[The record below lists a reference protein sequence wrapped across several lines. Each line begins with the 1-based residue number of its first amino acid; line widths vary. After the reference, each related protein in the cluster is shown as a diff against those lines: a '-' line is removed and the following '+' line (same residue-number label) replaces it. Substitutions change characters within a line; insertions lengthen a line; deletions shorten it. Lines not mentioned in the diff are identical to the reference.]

1 MFQNSVLKTFKDD
14 EKLVAQRWAF
24 YQNYKS
30 KVEAIKE
37 FKEEEYQDGFLKD
50 IFENCLGYTLKT
62 TNPSSF
68 NLEREKKN
76 ETDSKKADAVIY
88 INDEIMGVIEL
99 KAQDTKN
106 LDKVQQQAFYYL
118 SQHSKSKYVIISN
131 FDELR
136 FYIEKSTS
144 YESFS
149 LFNLSYEEFSK
160 LHLILAYENIKD
172 EKALKIREKS
182 NLFEQNISKNLYKD
196 FSNFR
201 TLLFDNLVKNNLE
214 NETLVSSDSNLLP
227 DKSQL
232 LRLTQKLCD
241 RIIFILFAEDRALL
255 RTNMIK
261 EIRDEFI
268 NQKFTNYSL
277 YDIYKFYFDAINKGN
292 ERLDIPQYNGGL
304 FAVDELL
311 DSLIIDDFI
320 LDENV
325 QILSNYDFASE
336 ISVNI
341 LGHIFE
347 QSLTDLEELQANIE
361 NIDFDKTKS
370 KRKKDGVFYTP
381 EYITR
386 YIVENTLGKMCSE
399 KREELQIG
407 NGILIPSNPKKL
419 TKQEQQTKDNL
430 QEYKNW
436 LLNLKIL
443 DPACGSG
450 AFLNQALEYL
460 ITEHKNL
467 QNDLALMGDLFAS
480 YMVEEE
486 ILEHNLYGVDI
497 NEDAVEIAKLS
508 LWLRTAKRGRPLTK
522 LADKIVCANSLL
534 EMPFSENSFDVVIGN
549 PPYVRVQ
556 GLKSNYENEAK
567 LYEEKFVSATGNYD
581 LYVLFMEQSFK
592 MLNKTGKLSYIL
604 PHKFLISDFGSGIR
618 RFLSENKAVESLLHF
633 GSEMVFEDASTYTC
647 IINLS
652 HNNEKLHF
660 KSISP
665 NDIFNPSEYDSISYE
680 NLNSDKW
687 NLTSNDISKVLEKI
701 NLQPLRVKD
710 VFAKI
715 FQGAKTGS
723 DDIFLLLS
731 TEKSFYS
738 KALNK
743 IVEVEKG
750 LLKPMLKG
758 EDISRYKNLKNRY
771 SVIFPYILED
781 GKAKPMSEDFIKDNY
796 PKGYEYL
803 KENEEFLR
811 GREKRRFDNPKDWF
825 LFSRNQGI
833 NYFHYHK
840 IIIQELS
847 FGSNLTYDNFG
858 MCHAGQYSMVK
869 KKEIKEDDKF
879 YLTLLNSSLMWFFIK
894 NTSTEFRGGYFAYQT
909 KYIEPFPLPKLENLE
924 QQEPFIQK
932 ADLMLELN
940 KKLQELKQNFINELN
955 LEKVPTKL
963 QKFEE
968 LDFDDF
974 VKEYAK
980 AKKLKFA
987 DKLEERNFKNEWQRL
1002 FENDKKEV
1010 LEIQNQINITDK
1022 EIDQMVYKLYDLTP
1036 DEIKIV
1042 EGVS

>member
-1 MFQNSVLKTFKDD
+1 MSIFQNSVLKTFKQD
-14 EKLVAQRWAF
+14 EKLVALRWAAF
-24 YQNYKS
+24 QNYKA
-30 KVEAIKE
+30 KVEAIKD

-50 IFENCLGYTLKT
+50 IFESCLGYTLKT

-76 ETDSKKADAVIY
+76 ETDSKKADGVIY
-88 INDEIMGVIEL
+88 LNSEIIAIIEL
-99 KAQDTKN
+99 KDTKTKN
-106 LDKVQQQAFYYL
+106 LDRVQQQAFWYL
-118 SQHSKSKYVIISN
+118 TQHTKAKYVIISN

-136 FYIEKSTS
+136 FYFDKSTA

-149 LFNLSYEEFSK
+149 LFNLSYDDFCK
-160 LHLILAYENIKD
+160 LHLLLSFENIKD
-172 EKALKIREKS
+172 ETALKIKEKS
-182 NLFEQNISKNLYKD
+182 NSFEQDISKKLYKD

-201 TLLFDNLVKNNLE
+201 TLLFENIVKNNP
-214 NETLVSSDSNLLP
+214 TI
-227 DKSQL
+227 DKQTL

-241 RIIFILFAEDRALL
+241 RIIFILFAEDRDLL
-255 RTNMIK
+255 RANMIK
-261 EIRDEFI
+261 EIREEFI

-277 YDIYKFYFDAINKGN
+277 YDIYKFYFEAINKGN
-292 ERLDIPQYNGGL
+292 DKLQIPQYNGGL

-347 QSLTDLEELQANIE
+347 QSLTDLEELQANID
-361 NIDFDKTKS
+361 NVNFDKTKS

-399 KREELQIG
+399 KREELLIG
-407 NGILIPSNPKKL
+407 NGILTPSNPKKL

-460 ITEHKNL
+460 ISEHKNL

-508 LWLRTAKRGRPLTK
+508 LWLRTAKRGRALTK

-592 MLNKTGKLSYIL
+592 MLNQKGKLSYIL

-618 RFLSENKAVESLLHF
+618 GFLSENKAVESLLHF
-633 GSEMVFEDASTYTC
+633 GSEIVFEDASTYTC

-665 NDIFNPSEYDSISYE
+665 KDIFNPFEYDFISYE

-687 NLTSNDISKVLEKI
+687 NLSSNDISKVLEKI

-715 FQGAKTGS
+715 FQGIATSG
-723 DDIFLLLS
+723 DDVYLLLE
-731 TEKSFYS
+731 TKDGLYS
-738 KALNK
+738 KALDK

-758 EDISRYKNLKNRY
+758 EDISRYKNLQNRY
-771 SVIFPYILED
+771 FVIFPYILENE
-781 GKAKPMSEDFIKDNY
+781 KAKPMSEDFIKENY
-796 PKGYEYL
+796 PNGYEYL
-803 KENEEFLR
+803 KSNEEFLR
-811 GREKRRFDNPKDWF
+811 GREKGKMDKDGWF
-825 LFSRNQGI
+825 LYIYPKSLDLVDVKKFVVPDITLGI
-833 NYFHYHK
+833 Q
-840 IIIQELS
+840 ITI
-847 FGSNLTYDNFG
+847 DNFG
-858 MCHAGQYSMVK
+858 YCVK
-869 KKEIKEDDKF
+869 NGGYGMIIKENFINSSMF
-879 YLTLLNSSLMWFFIK
+879 YLSLLNSSLMWFYLK
-894 NTSTEFRGGYFAYQT
+894 NIGTELRGGYFRFNT
-909 KYIEPFPLPKLENLE
+909 NYINPFPLPKLDSLE

-932 ADLMLELN
+932 ANLMLELN

-955 LEKVPTKL
+955 LEKVSTKL

-1022 EIDQMVYKLYDLTP
+1022 EIDQMVYKLYDLTE

-1042 EGVS
+1042 ESI

>member
-407 NGILIPSNPKKL
+407 NGILTPSNPKKL

-460 ITEHKNL
+460 ISEHKNL

-549 PPYVRVQ
+549 PPYVRQ
-556 GLKSNYENEAK
+556 EAIK
-567 LYEEKFVSATGNYD
+567 EQKEALSKIYKVANGTAD
-581 LYVLFMEQSFK
+581 LYVYFYEASLKVLKNNGILGFITPNKFYKTNYAQELRKLLQS
-592 MLNKTGKLSYIL
+592 NKINIL
-604 PHKFLISDFGSGIR
+604 IDFFELKI
-618 RFLSENKAVESLLHF
+618 
-633 GSEMVFEDASTYTC
+633 FEDASTDSQ
-647 IINLS
+647 IIILEKS
-652 HNNEKLHF
+652 YSKNNTFHYCPIKNIEEF
-660 KSISP
+660 KSVQYEQINIMQDNLKSE
-665 NDIFNPSEYDSISYE
+665 IWVFNNKKEELILNKMFKKYITLKEYTNNGIEYGIKTGF
-680 NLNSDKW
+680 NRAFIIDKY
-687 NLTSNDISKVLEKI
+687 TKEKI
-701 NLQPLRVKD
+701 
-710 VFAKI
+710 
-715 FQGAKTGS
+715 
-723 DDIFLLLS
+723 
-731 TEKSFYS
+731 
-738 KALNK
+738 
-743 IVEVEKG
+743 
-750 LLKPMLKG
+750 
-758 EDISRYKNLKNRY
+758 
-771 SVIFPYILED
+771 
-781 GKAKPMSEDFIKDNY
+781 
-796 PKGYEYL
+796 
-803 KENEEFLR
+803 
-811 GREKRRFDNPKDWF
+811 
-825 LFSRNQGI
+825 
-833 NYFHYHK
+833 
-840 IIIQELS
+840 
-847 FGSNLTYDNFG
+847 
-858 MCHAGQYSMVK
+858 
-869 KKEIKEDDKF
+869 IKEDQKSEELIKPYVSGTDIKR
-879 YLTLLNSSLMWFFIK
+879 YVLLNSEQLYFINTYFDLDICQYKGIYNWLMTFNDELLKREDKGKHHF
-894 NTSTEFRGGYFAYQT
+894 NLRAC
-909 KYIEPFPLPKLENLE
+909 KYYEKFNLPKIIYIHTAVEHSFYYDENGYYINNSCYLISNADKFLSAFLNSKMFKFYKKLNFVAYGNSSGSGRAKLDYNKMVNVPIPLIE
-924 QQEPFIQK
+924 DKTKGDFIYK
-932 ADLMLELN
+932 VDILREIS

-955 LEKVPTKL
+955 LEKIPTKL

-987 DKLEERNFKNEWQRL
+987 DKLEERNFKNDWQRL

-1022 EIDQMVYKLYDLTP
+1022 EIDQMVYKLYDLTS

-1042 EGVS
+1042 EN

>member
-1 MFQNSVLKTFKDD
+1 MSIFQNSVLKTFKQD
-14 EKLVAQRWAF
+14 EKLVALRWAAF
-24 YQNYKS
+24 QNYKA
-30 KVEAIKE
+30 KVEAIKD

-50 IFENCLGYTLKT
+50 IFESCLGYTLKT

-76 ETDSKKADAVIY
+76 ETDSKKADGVIY
-88 INDEIMGVIEL
+88 LNSEIIAVIEL
-99 KAQDTKN
+99 KDTKTKN
-106 LDKVQQQAFYYL
+106 LDRVQQQAFWYL
-118 SQHSKSKYVIISN
+118 TQHTNAKYVIISN

-136 FYIEKSTS
+136 FYFDKSTA

-149 LFNLSYEEFSK
+149 LFNLSYEEFCK
-160 LHLILAYENIKD
+160 LHLLLSFENIKD
-172 EKALKIREKS
+172 ETALKIKEKTNS
-182 NLFEQNISKNLYKD
+182 FEQDISKKLYKD
-196 FSNFR
+196 FSHFR
-201 TLLFDNLVKNNLE
+201 TLLFENIVKNNP
-214 NETLVSSDSNLLP
+214 TI
-227 DKSQL
+227 DKQTL

-241 RIIFILFAEDRALL
+241 RIIFILFAEDRDLL
-255 RTNMIK
+255 RANMIK
-261 EIRDEFI
+261 EIREEFI

-277 YDIYKFYFDAINKGN
+277 YDIYKFYFEAINKGN
-292 ERLDIPQYNGGL
+292 NKLQIPQYNGGL

-347 QSLTDLEELQANIE
+347 QSLTDLEELQANID
-361 NIDFDKTKS
+361 NVNFDKTKS

-399 KREELQIG
+399 KREELLIG

-460 ITEHKNL
+460 ISEHKNL

-486 ILEHNLYGVDI
+486 ILENNLYGVDI

-522 LADKIVCANSLL
+522 LADKIICANSLL

-567 LYEEKFVSATGNYD
+567 LYEEKFISATGNYD

-665 NDIFNPSEYDSISYE
+665 NDIFNPFEYDSISYE

-687 NLTSNDISKVLEKI
+687 NLSSNDITKVLEKI

-715 FQGAKTGS
+715 FQGIATSG
-723 DDIFLLLS
+723 DDVYLLLE
-731 TEKSFYS
+731 TKDGLYS
-738 KALNK
+738 KALDK
-743 IVEVEKG
+743 IVKVEKG

-758 EDISRYKNLKNRY
+758 EDISRYKNLQNRY
-771 SVIFPYILED
+771 FVIFPYILED
-781 GKAKPMSEDFIKDNY
+781 GKAKPMSEEYIQENFSN
-796 PKGYEYL
+796 GYKYL

-811 GREKRRFDNPKDWF
+811 GREKGKMDKEGWF
-825 LFSRNQGI
+825 LYIYPKSLSEFEQV
-833 NYFHYHK
+833 K
-840 IIIQELS
+840 IITPEISLGANMS
-847 FGSNLTYDNFG
+847 FDDGKFYHNTKV
-858 MCHAGQYSMVK
+858 YSFIK
-869 KKEIKEDDKF
+869 KVEIKEDYKF
-879 YLTLLNSSLMWFFIK
+879 YLTILNSKIMWFFLK
-894 NTSTEFRGGYFAYQT
+894 NTGYELRGGYFT
-909 KYIEPFPLPKLENLE
+909 FKTNFINPFPLPKLENLE

-955 LEKVPTKL
+955 LEKVPTKI

-1022 EIDQMVYKLYDLTP
+1022 EIDQMVYKLYDLTQ

-1042 EGVS
+1042 ESD